1 MPSWLDRLR
10 GYRQETTE
18 RVWSTTMHKNAPPT
32 YVSDFILEQ
41 AWNRDEVIHQGK
53 MAQRSSP
60 AWYITYGLASNVFDD
75 GFKFVSKD
83 DPEEEIMQDILAELE
98 RMEHLKYLSRAL
110 AAERVYGHSWLFVSP
125 EDVDYRVDGMRDLP
139 PRIANLDVFTPEM
152 VEVVAY
158 DNIGAPKTLELK
170 VLTNSGKGMG
180 SIEQRVPIN
189 ASECILFR
197 TRPFDRSHEGLP
209 ATYSVW
215 NALVGLEM
223 VFHAIITYDM
233 KIGAGAMVMTTKGA
247 ASSAYLDAAKTA
259 MEDLSVSRVAIIP
272 GNAVEKL
279 EYIGAGAGATQFD
292 SHISAFLDQIAA
304 GSKIPRDVLV
314 GSSAGAIT
322 GSEVN
327 SKALYA
333 VIQGEQSKM
342 EPYIREL
349 VRRMGYESDDYDI
362 EWNVRYATDE
372 MQMAQ
377 IRVLNAQADEAEQ
390 RIEQMSQGNNPFD
403 MNIRFQ
409 DQEKNNNMSGRQ

>member
-1 MPSWLDRLR
+1 MSFWNRLR

-18 RVWSTTMHKNAPPT
+18 RVWSTTMSKNAPPT

-41 AWNRDEVIHQGK
+41 AWDRDEELHRGK
-53 MAQRSSP
+53 MAQRSAP

-75 GFKFVSKD
+75 GFKFVAKD
-83 DPEEEIMQDILAELE
+83 DPENEIMEDILAELE

-110 AAERVYGHSWLFVSP
+110 AGERVYGHTWLFVGP
-125 EDVDYRVDGMRDLP
+125 ENIDYRVDGMRELP
-139 PRIANLDVFTPEM
+139 PRIANLDVFTPDM
-152 VEVVAY
+152 VEVVKY
-158 DNIGAPKTLELK
+158 DDIGAPETLELK
-170 VLTNSGKGMG
+170 VLTSSGKGFG
-180 SIEQRVPIN
+180 SIERRIPVS
-189 ASECILFR
+189 AKDCILFR

-209 ATYSVW
+209 ATYPVW

-233 KIGAGAMVMTTKGA
+233 KIGTGALVMTTKGA

-279 EYIGAGAGATQFD
+279 EFIGAGAGATQFE
-292 SHISAFLDQIAA
+292 SHINAFLDQIAA

-372 MQMAQ
+372 RQQAE
-377 IRVLNAQADEAEQ
+377 IRVLNANAEAQEVKTEQ
-390 RIEQMSQGNNPFD
+390 IRNGNNPD
-403 MNIRFQ
+403 DINIKFQ
-409 DQEKNNNMSGRQ
+409 DQQKNQNMSGRQ